1 MKRIFVLLP
10 FVALIAACAPKGGE
24 TAALHLAPG
33 KTEIVVAPG
42 ASPVTRFAAEELR
55 NFLSKTMGADVPL
68 AESPSE
74 GKASLVLGVN
84 EWSKAAGVD
93 PSALPR
99 DGFWIKTFGNRVYI
113 AGVDDAKVDIKKLLP
128 LGVKANFKFER
139 GTLFGV
145 YEFLERF
152 AGVRFY
158 FPGEL
163 GTVLQPKAVVEI
175 PQVDLKS
182 SPWFTVRHY
191 YQRGDGDWAAEA
203 DCEYGEKTGENLN
216 WIRTRMHTFR
226 IAACH
231 GQNGFNITRRF
242 RDTHPEYLQMRKDG
256 SRDTELLPE
265 GKAASWRNYHLCQ
278 TGGVWDQ
285 FYRDILEYYRLGRR
299 PPKGVDGGIFYGDY
313 IDVMPQDGFKRCFCE
328 KCQASYSATD
338 RDYAS
343 ELIWSKTAELA
354 KRLKAAGF
362 PAVLTQ
368 NAYFPYGSVPKCDI
382 PDNVRV
388 MVARRGPWTQRHKG
402 DMEGQIADVK
412 AWAEKTGGERPV
424 WIWTYPGKCG
434 QIELPLLPQMSPRA
448 YAKYY
453 GAMAPLVFGAFAES
467 ESDKTIFNYLNYYVF
482 GKIAWNGKVDIEPLL
497 EEHHRLMFGPAA
509 AEMGRFFDELEE
521 KWVGGVM
528 GREGGLAMSYLGPM
542 VMPPSSIEIWTKIYN
557 PETIGRWE
565 KLFADAAAKTAPES
579 IEAKRIAFFKREF
592 LDGLAAESRRMA
604 AEFSVERELER
615 RRREKPVNLLANGE
629 FDSFAGWT
637 PSTNGTARL
646 NKEEGVLRK
655 GAIELVSDNA
665 QMEGPFVRASAKY
678 MLDKGAERMKR
689 NTRYRL
695 SFFVKCEN
703 VKTVKRDAG
712 VTLCFHDNIDRAAP
726 AGGFITG
733 TTDWV
738 HVSVEFLSK
747 KNTNIGSLAFVQP
760 RITNATGK
768 AWFDG
773 ILIEEL
779 K

>member
-1 MKRIFVLLP
+1 MIKRLVFLP
-10 FVALIAACAPKGGE
+10 ALMAFAGCSKPVQQIDAVRLE
-24 TAALHLAPG
+24 PG
-33 KTEIVVAPG
+33 RTEIVLARG
-42 ASPVTRFAAEELR
+42 ASPVTRFAAKELSV
-55 NFLSKTMGADVPL
+55 FLAKTIGGEIPL
-68 AESPSE
+68 ADAPGE
-74 GKASLVLGVN
+74 GKSSIVLGTN
-84 EWSKAAGVD
+84 EWSTAAGID
-93 PSALPR
+93 LSDSSR
-99 DGFWIKTFGNRVYI
+99 DTFKIKTVNGRVFI
-113 AGVDDAKVDIKKLLP
+113 AGIDDAKADIEKLLP
-128 LGVKANFKFER
+128 KGRKADLKFER

-145 YEFLERF
+145 YEFLERYV
-152 AGVRFY
+152 GVRFY

-163 GTVLQPKAVVEI
+163 GTVVQPKAYVGLPNI
-175 PQVDLKS
+175 NITS

-203 DCEYGEKTGENLN
+203 DGEYGGKTGENLN
-216 WIRTRMHTFR
+216 WLRTRMHTFR

-256 SRDTELLPE
+256 SRDTALLPE
-265 GKAASWRNYHLCQ
+265 GEIASWRNYHLCQ
-278 TGGVWDQ
+278 AGGVWDQ

-328 KCQASYSATD
+328 KCQASYSATE

-354 KRLKAAGF
+354 KRLKAAGL

-448 YAKYY
+448 YANYY

-467 ESDKTIFNYLNYYVF
+467 ESDKTVFNYLNYYVF
-482 GKIAWNGKVDIEPLL
+482 GKIAWNGKVDIEQLL

-509 AEMGRFFDELEE
+509 AEMGKFFEELEE
-521 KWVGGVM
+521 KWIGGVM
-528 GREGGLAMSYLGPM
+528 GREGGLAMSYLGPI
-542 VMPPSSIEIWTKIYN
+542 VIPPSSLEIWTKIYD
-557 PETIGRWE
+557 PGTIGRWE
-565 KLFADAAAKTAPES
+565 RLFADAVAKTVPGS

-592 LDGLAAESRRMA
+592 LDDLAAESRRMA
-604 AEFSVERELER
+604 AEFSVELELER
-615 RRREKPVNLLANGE
+615 RRREKPVNLLTNGE
-629 FDSFAGWT
+629 FDSFEGWT
-637 PSTNGTARL
+637 PSTSGTARL
-646 NKEEGVLRK
+646 NMEEGVLRK
-655 GAIELVSDNA
+655 GAIELVSDDA
-665 QMEGPFVRASAKY
+665 RMEGPYVRAAAKS
-678 MLDKGAERMKR
+678 MLVKGAERMKP

-733 TTDWV
+733 STDWV

-747 KNTNIGSLAFVQP
+747 KNTNIASLAFVLP

>member
-1 MKRIFVLLP
+1 M
-10 FVALIAACAPKGGE
+10 
-24 TAALHLAPG
+24 
-33 KTEIVVAPG
+33 
-42 ASPVTRFAAEELR
+42 
-55 NFLSKTMGADVPL
+55 
-68 AESPSE
+68 
-74 GKASLVLGVN
+74 
-84 EWSKAAGVD
+84 
-93 PSALPR
+93 
-99 DGFWIKTFGNRVYI
+99 
-113 AGVDDAKVDIKKLLP
+113 
-128 LGVKANFKFER
+128 
-139 GTLFGV
+139 FGV

-242 RDTHPEYLQMRKDG
+242 RDAHPEYLQMRKDG

-354 KRLKAAGF
+354 KRLKAAGL

-412 AWAEKTGGERPV
+412 AWAEKSRATPARP
-424 WIWTYPGKCG
+424 
-434 QIELPLLPQMSPRA
+434 
-448 YAKYY
+448 
-453 GAMAPLVFGAFAES
+453 
-467 ESDKTIFNYLNYYVF
+467 
-482 GKIAWNGKVDIEPLL
+482 
-497 EEHHRLMFGPAA
+497 
-509 AEMGRFFDELEE
+509 
-521 KWVGGVM
+521 
-528 GREGGLAMSYLGPM
+528 
-542 VMPPSSIEIWTKIYN
+542 
-557 PETIGRWE
+557 
-565 KLFADAAAKTAPES
+565 
-579 IEAKRIAFFKREF
+579 
-592 LDGLAAESRRMA
+592 
-604 AEFSVERELER
+604 
-615 RRREKPVNLLANGE
+615 
-629 FDSFAGWT
+629 
-637 PSTNGTARL
+637 
-646 NKEEGVLRK
+646 
-655 GAIELVSDNA
+655 
-665 QMEGPFVRASAKY
+665 SA
-678 MLDKGAERMKR
+678 
-689 NTRYRL
+689 
-695 SFFVKCEN
+695 
-703 VKTVKRDAG
+703 
-712 VTLCFHDNIDRAAP
+712 
-726 AGGFITG
+726 
-733 TTDWV
+733 
-738 HVSVEFLSK
+738 
-747 KNTNIGSLAFVQP
+747 
-760 RITNATGK
+760 
-768 AWFDG
+768 
-773 ILIEEL
+773 
-779 K
+779 